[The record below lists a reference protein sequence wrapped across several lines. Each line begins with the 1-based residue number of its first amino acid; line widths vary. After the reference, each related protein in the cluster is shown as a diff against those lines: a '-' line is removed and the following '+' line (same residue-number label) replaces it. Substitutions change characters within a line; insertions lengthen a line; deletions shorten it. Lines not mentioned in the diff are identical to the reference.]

1 MSSKGSALLRA
12 CLFASVPIVTFAQS
26 PVIVEAESQPETRG
40 ANLTTATD
48 ATGVSYITTTENSA
62 INPTPARTATW
73 RVDFPAAGNYALYVR
88 IYVGPIGGA
97 DDSFYIP
104 SGFNNSTNWTG
115 LYNTSTGG
123 ATAPNQGVPTG
134 GTAGQNV
141 WKWVRMTAL
150 PGAGGGTGPANWV
163 VPDGALSQNFSWGSR
178 EDGLLFDKFAFG
190 PVNAC
195 YTVADLDAGR
205 APSITCPPPPPADP
219 PAYTRTGQP
228 LATGQAKFLGSAWSP
243 NNASLNFGAYWNQV
257 TPENAGKWGSAQPT
271 SPFGPAPDY
280 VTNPTPP
287 FNFAQA
293 HAAEAQAVNNG
304 QLFKWHTLFWG
315 NQQPAWIESLPVE
328 KQQEAIR
335 IWLQGIKNEFPNLQ
349 MIEVVNEPLHDPPRG
364 ATNGNYIEA
373 LGGDNGLYGTG
384 WDWIIR
390 SFELAREYFPNAKLV
405 LNDYSITND
414 GNATTRYLEIIELL
428 KARHL
433 IDVVGI
439 QAHAFEFNY
448 NNLAGS
454 AATHTANLARLKA
467 AGLPVIVTEF
477 DIDGIDPVW
486 GLPDDNVQLER
497 FRTLFPV
504 FWENDAVT
512 GVTLW
517 GYVRGAHW
525 RTNQGAWLMYPN
537 GAERPALQW
546 LVSYIPDVPPAVTPG
561 QTFSIAE
568 NTVPSDP
575 DYQTARQFL
584 EQQGY
589 IVNSDSL
596 ATAMLMLKHPGTFTD
611 EFGTWTGGLA
621 NYNGTNVQFIAF
633 TQKYGEFSVGIPLG
647 TLTAT
652 DVDSGQTLSGW
663 RIETNTPGAND
674 GSIFAI
680 DPVTGLLAQ
689 KVSPSL
695 DFEFQASFTFQV
707 TVSDGFKRSA
717 PQDVT
722 VRLTNLNDN
731 PPAIPAGQSYRIDG
745 GSNNSVARVIAIDA
759 DNTNQPGFTS
769 FSAWTITAGNPN
781 NVFRYNGTGTLQV
794 GRPLLIDWRRTSYSL
809 ATTVSDGTSVSA
821 VEPVIVTIPNRVNLC
836 LANVIKL
843 EAPKA
848 TAPLL
853 ILLGSTL
860 GTCNRPL

>member
-1 MSSKGSALLRA
+1 MSRKGSALLRA
-12 CLFASVPIVTFAQS
+12 CLLASVPIVTFAQT

-40 ANLTTATD
+40 ANLTTGTD
-48 ATGVSYITTTENSA
+48 ATGVTYITTTENSA
-62 INPTPARTATW
+62 VNPTPARTATW
-73 RVDFPAAGNYALYVR
+73 NVNFPAAGNYALYVR

-123 ATAPNQGVPTG
+123 ANQPNQGVPTG

-190 PVNAC
+190 PVGAC
-195 YTVADLDAGR
+195 YTVADLDLAR

-219 PAYTRTGQP
+219 PAFTRTGQP

-315 NQQPAWIESLPVE
+315 NQQPAWIESLPVA
-328 KQQEAIR
+328 KQEEAIR
-335 IWLQGIKNEFPNLQ
+335 IWLQGIATDFPNLQ

-390 SFELAREYFPNAKLV
+390 AFELARQYFPNAKLV

-414 GNATTRYLEIIELL
+414 GNATARYLEIIELL
-428 KARHL
+428 KARQL

-439 QAHAFEFNY
+439 QAHAFDFNY
-448 NNLAGS
+448 NNLPNS
-454 AATHTANLARLKA
+454 VATHTANLARLKA
-467 AGLPVIVTEF
+467 AGLPVIVTEL

-486 GLPDDNVQLER
+486 GLPDDQVQLDR
-497 FRTLFPV
+497 FKALFPV

-512 GVTLW
+512 GITMW

-546 LVSYIPDVPPAVTPG
+546 LVRYVENKLPVITPDQSFTVTENLAPGSAIGAVAATDG
-561 QTFSIAE
+561 D
-568 NTVPSDP
+568 SDP
-575 DYQTARQFL
+575 LSQWQLNDPSGKFVIDAS
-584 EQQGY
+584 GN
-589 IVNSDSL
+589 ISL
-596 ATAMLMLKHPGTFTD
+596 
-611 EFGTWTGGLA
+611 
-621 NYNGTNVQFIAF
+621 
-633 TQKYGEFSVGIPLG
+633 
-647 TLTAT
+647 
-652 DVDSGQTLSGW
+652 
-663 RIETNTPGAND
+663 GA
-674 GSIFAI
+674 SA
-680 DPVTGLLAQ
+680 
-689 KVSPSL
+689 SL
-695 DFEFQASFTFQV
+695 DFEMGTSYQV
-707 TVSDGFKRSA
+707 GVSAYDGFRRSA
-717 PQDVT
+717 EVPVT
-722 VRLTNLNDN
+722 INVTNLNDN
-731 PPAIPAGQSYRIDG
+731 APVITAAQSYRIDG
-745 GSNNSVARVIAIDA
+745 GAHNRVAAVQATDA
-759 DNTNQPGFTS
+759 DDTNQPGFTA
-769 FSAWTITAGNPN
+769 FSAWTITGGNTN
-781 NVFRYNGTGTLQV
+781 NVFRYNSDGSLQV
-794 GRPLLIDWRRTSYSL
+794 ARPLLVDWRKSSYSL
-809 ATTVSDGTSVSA
+809 ASTVSDGTNTSA
-821 VEPVIVTIPNRVNLC
+821 VQSVTVTIPNRVNLC

-853 ILLGSTL
+853 ILIGSEIGSCT
-860 GTCNRPL
+860 R